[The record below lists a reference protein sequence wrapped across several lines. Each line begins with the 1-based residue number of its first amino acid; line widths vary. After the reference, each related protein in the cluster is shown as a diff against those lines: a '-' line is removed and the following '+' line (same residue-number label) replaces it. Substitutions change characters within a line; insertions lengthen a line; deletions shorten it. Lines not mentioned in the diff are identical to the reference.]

1 MMELYHY
8 SLILSLILLVI
19 GGGTYTFLYRTYRV
33 LREDKT
39 TSEAV
44 IDIISHVPEIGA
56 GPGPHILAGISLVC
70 GFSLLSATIISDI
83 VAPKG
88 EFIAYLVSLSSLAI
102 AALFSSISM
111 WTLWQARRLE
121 FQAGYKIHDFYH
133 LIASLNKDLEAL
145 LFSIRESYQLKAQPF
160 HRVYLITTQPFLGML
175 SYPNSE
181 ASNKFKGLIK
191 QCVDV
196 YYNTVLD
203 YNLGNAKS
211 IFQFHVICGDQDLFK
226 KFHESF
232 FYNSGIDNEKINNI
246 NIEVEKEI
254 EVLNKKVERGN
265 FKGLFESDSDLG
277 PFHRVKAVPTVQFM
291 IIGNKLYEFTLE
303 AGNSQSEIFNTEVVH
318 DSRYCEAYIKNF
330 ELFLTHLK

>member
-1 MMELYHY
+1 MIELYYY
-8 SLILSLILLVI
+8 SLILSLMLLIV
-19 GGGTYTFLYRTYRV
+19 GGATYTFLHRKYRV
-33 LREDKT
+33 VREDKT

-44 IDIISHVPEIGA
+44 VDIISHVPETGA
-56 GPGPHILAGISLVC
+56 GPGPHILAGISFVC
-70 GFSLLSATIISDI
+70 GFSLLMATIISDI

-88 EFIAYLVSLSSLAI
+88 EFIAYLVSFSSLAI
-102 AALFSSISM
+102 AALFSTISM

-133 LIASLNKDLEAL
+133 LITSLNKDLEVL
-145 LFSIRESYQLKAQPF
+145 LFSLRESYQLKVQPF

-181 ASNKFKGLIK
+181 ASNKFKGLLK

-196 YYNTVLD
+196 CYDTVLD

-211 IFQFHVICGDQDLFK
+211 VFEFHIICGDQDLFE
-226 KFHESF
+226 KFHTSF
-232 FYNSGIDNEKINNI
+232 YDHSGVDEKKIKSI
-246 NIEVEKEI
+246 ILEVENEI
-254 EVLNKKVERGN
+254 EALNDKVNRGN
-265 FKGLFESDSDLG
+265 SKNLIKSNLG
-277 PFHRVKAVPTVQFM
+277 PFHRVKAVPSVQFM

-303 AGNSQSEIFNTEVVH
+303 AGNSHSEIFNTQVVH

-330 ELFLTHLK
+330 DIFLNHLK

>member
-1 MMELYHY
+1 MFELYHY
-8 SLILSLILLVI
+8 SLIFSLILLII
-19 GGGTYTFLYRTYRV
+19 GGFTYTFLYRKYRV
-33 LREDKT
+33 LREDKS

-70 GFSLLSATIISDI
+70 GFSLLSSTIISDI

-88 EFIAYLVSLSSLAI
+88 EFIAYLVSVSSLSI
-102 AALFSSISM
+102 AAVFSSISM

-133 LIASLNKDLEAL
+133 LIINLNKDLEAL
-145 LFSIRESYQLKAQPF
+145 LVSIRESYHLKAQPF

-181 ASNKFKGLIK
+181 ASNKFKSLLK

-196 YYNTVLD
+196 YYDTILD
-203 YNLGNAKS
+203 FNLENAKN
-211 IFQFHVICGDQDLFK
+211 IFEFHVLCGDCELFK
-226 KFHESF
+226 KFHQSF
-232 FYNSGIDNEKINNI
+232 YQNSGVDAKKINNI
-246 NIEVEKEI
+246 NIEVETEI
-254 EVLNKKVERGN
+254 DALNKKVKRGN
-265 FKGLFESDSDLG
+265 SKDLIKSDLG
-277 PFHRVKAVPTVQFM
+277 PFHRMKAVPSVQFM

-303 AGNSQSEIFNTEVVH
+303 AGNSQSEIFNTQVVH

-330 ELFLTHLK
+330 NLFLTHLK